1 MMKKVLITG
10 ISGQDGYFLS
20 QLLIEKKYEVHG
32 LVRRDIGDDLG
43 NLKKLPK
50 EILSKIKVH
59 YGDITDSSF
68 IDKLIND
75 LKPSEIYHLAAQS
88 FVTLSFKNPKSTYD
102 INIGGTLNIANAV
115 KDFSSKSKVYFAGT
129 SELFGSCDSKPRKET
144 DSFYPKSPYAIS
156 KLAGFWTIK
165 NYRETYGLFMANG
178 ILFNHESEVRGSEFV
193 TMKIVKGIIDVVK
206 GNQDCLKIGNM
217 DSMRDWGY
225 AKDYVEAMWLIL
237 QQKEPS
243 DFVVATGKSHSVR
256 EFIEEV
262 VKSIYLESIVWKGT
276 GLEEK
281 GYVDNKLVVK
291 VSKEFYRPNDVTF
304 LKGNA
309 SKARK
314 ELGWKPKIN
323 FKQLVEIMVESE
335 LNE

>member
-20 QLLIEKKYEVHG
+20 QLLLNKKYEVHG

-50 EILSKIKVH
+50 NVLSKIKIH

-75 LKPSEIYHLAAQS
+75 LKPQEIYHLAAQS
-88 FVTLSFKNPKSTYD
+88 FVALSFKNPKSTYD

-115 KDFSSKSKVYFAGT
+115 KDFSPKSKVYFAGT

-144 DSFYPKSPYAIS
+144 DFFYPKSPYAIS
-156 KLAGFWTIK
+156 KLAGFWTMK
-165 NYRETYGLFMANG
+165 NYRETYNLFMANG

-193 TMKIVKGIIDVVK
+193 TMKIVKGIIDVAK
-206 GNQDCLKIGNM
+206 GNQDCLEIGNM

-262 VKSIYLESIVWKGT
+262 VKSIYLTSIVWKGT

-281 GYVDNKLVVK
+281 GYVDNKLIVK

-309 SKARK
+309 SKAKR
-314 ELGWKPKIN
+314 ELGWKPN
-323 FKQLVEIMVESE
+323 TSFKQLVEIMVESE
-335 LNE
+335 LDE